1 MPKGAHN
8 PAGLQ
13 HEHLNNYIGN
23 LVSSTLSTPSLGL
36 QPLLQSMLRSPFLS
50 LVLGPAFES
59 ATMGADAL
67 NLPGLGSMSGLFSL
81 DWSQLPAFMSMSFV
95 QVIGTDKGQGTPL
108 VTVTILEIS
117 LWPSANA
124 EKDSLYFL
132 PETWTHKSP
141 LLISLTSQTLTVQKG
156 RLKNVGRAG
165 QVCRQLTISPGS
177 QLLKK
182 IIYKLPSMDDLDPFN
197 FVKIH

>member
-8 PAGLQ
+8 TSGPQ

-67 NLPGLGSMSGLFSL
+67 NLPGLGSVSGLFSL
-81 DWSQLPAFMSMSFV
+81 DWSQ
-95 QVIGTDKGQGTPL
+95 
-108 VTVTILEIS
+108 
-117 LWPSANA
+117 
-124 EKDSLYFL
+124 
-132 PETWTHKSP
+132 
-141 LLISLTSQTLTVQKG
+141 
-156 RLKNVGRAG
+156 
-165 QVCRQLTISPGS
+165 
-177 QLLKK
+177 
-182 IIYKLPSMDDLDPFN
+182 
-197 FVKIH
+197 